1 MRTKLYLLCFLC
13 LCVYNVSAQNSES
26 RLRLFTDYGKCYY
39 GLKDK
44 SGKEIWKA
52 EFTSLYSNYVKGHKD
67 SGGYQYFW
75 IAEKNG
81 YCGVL
86 NDSGKVVVPFQFKQ
100 VLLSKHGCF
109 VAKNDQDIIIY
120 KLKGEKWY
128 TDRGADE
135 IQPLENGFIVTKN
148 GKKGFLDLQL
158 RECIPFDFTDIKP
171 VVMRRLQDSN
181 IELFSPHTF
190 HVFREKETGIYDLR
204 RGMVI
209 PCIYE
214 FTEVHWANADCAES
228 QAIYV
233 AFRDSLLFMYNSAGI
248 LADSQNSH
256 NPPTYYQFPFNSCG
270 SEADAFAILN
280 FRDVEGN
287 VLRMEVTNLGTKEH
301 SASYDWAWA
310 RGNRFLCKKGKRW
323 SVMDEHFKELGHWT
337 KWNASWE
344 IRLREIFE
352 PWENRSI
359 WWNLSEDPVW
369 IDVNRGRNLVTIYGE
384 PSKHSEFLSFGM
396 YDYETEKH
404 TSTDY
409 YSITPLEYRQQRV
422 YWTFKIAKENR
433 MYIGN
438 ELRPA
443 YSQLDIYDENLNLLR
458 SFHGEEEMPYYEF
471 REKNTSLRLFV
482 HPQGD
487 YYGAI
492 NVRGDQIIPA
502 KYEDFG
508 EVRFLN
514 EAGSRDDEIFY
525 LFGNN
530 NLLSVFDCDG
540 KQIISEG
547 HTQYMSM
554 GNCFIAIN
562 PDGTYEI
569 YTKEGNKLLDGVSSY
584 FAATKSSGKRDC
596 SYLRGNTNPSG
607 NLFLFVKGDQLY
619 YFLDEKL
626 SLAGPGTFEFT
637 SVYLRLYGNI
647 IIDQQGK
654 IVDVTGTKLSQWYG
668 GCPVQLQ
675 KLPVQIEVAAKP
687 IPKMPERNYQWKP
700 GSDYKTKENWW
711 MLTDLSG
718 KNLSNR
724 HFDYPFDPKSRM
736 GKIFKVEGKYGLMFE
751 EFKETLPPEYDYI
764 FPVINKGYVVY
775 KDMLWQFYNPTTDLF
790 SPDKY
795 DVISTHDWHGKR
807 LVFKNGKVGILTDSL
822 TYLIPLT
829 DSLEF
834 VRKFDL
840 IKLLQLEKES
850 KFDLSSTY
858 QIISNGKPSQIYKML
873 NNGQLI
879 WFAYQRSTANRIME
893 ISPVDENFL
902 SSHPKISFRN
912 LETIA
917 VKKPQAHTAFYYTE
931 EVESHN
937 RSMYNYF
944 EIPSYDARTQ
954 QYFNYKIVGGKL
966 IPIQLKDVIGSEFA
980 MKKLDNLLTEKL
992 TEKQYFGQSCTDIA
1006 AKIERLK
1013 ANCLIRSNSLKFHW
1027 PDYPKFEFEISF
1039 SELNGILTKEFQK
1052 QVSEF

>member
-1 MRTKLYLLCFLC
+1 MRTKLYLLCFLF
-13 LCVYNVSAQNSES
+13 LCVYNISAQNSES

-52 EFTSLYSNYVKGHKD
+52 EFTSLHSNYVKRHKD
-67 SGGYQYFW
+67 SVGFQYFW

-81 YCGVL
+81 YYGAL
-86 NDSGKVVVPFQFKQ
+86 NDSGEVVIPFQFKQ

-128 TDRGADE
+128 TDGGADE

-158 RECIPFDFTDIKP
+158 RERIPFDFTDIKP
-171 VVMRRLQDSN
+171 VVMQRLQDSN
-181 IELFSPHTF
+181 IELFSPYTF
-190 HVFREKETGIYDLR
+190 HVFHEKETGIYDLR
-204 RGMVI
+204 RGIVI
-209 PCIYE
+209 PCKYE

-233 AFRDSLLFMYNSAGI
+233 AFRDSLLFMYNSAGT

-270 SEADAFAILN
+270 SEADAFAILH

-287 VLRMEVTNLGTKEH
+287 MLHMQVTNLGTKEH
-301 SASYDWAWA
+301 SASYDWVWA
-310 RGNRFLCKKGKRW
+310 RGNRFLCKKGKQW

-352 PWENRSI
+352 PWENWSI
-359 WWNLSEDPVW
+359 WWNLSEDPAW

-409 YSITPLEYRQQRV
+409 YAITPLEYRQQRV

-433 MYIGN
+433 MNIGN
-438 ELRPA
+438 ELGPA

-458 SFHGEEEMPYYEF
+458 SFHGEEIPYYEF

-482 HPQGD
+482 HPKGD

-492 NVRGDQIIPA
+492 NARGDQIIPA

-514 EAGSRDDEIFY
+514 KAGSRDEEIFY

-530 NLLSVFDCDG
+530 NLLSVFDCNG

-562 PDGTYEI
+562 PDRTYEI

-584 FAATKSSGKRDC
+584 FAATKISGKREC
-596 SYLRGNTNPSG
+596 SYLRGNANPYG

-619 YFLDEKL
+619 YFLDGKL

-654 IVDVTGTKLSQWYG
+654 VVDVTGTKLSRWYG

-675 KLPVQIEVAAKP
+675 KLPIQIEASAKP
-687 IPKMPERNYQWKP
+687 IPKVPERNYQWRQ
-700 GSDYKTKENWW
+700 GSDYKTNENWW
-711 MLTDLSG
+711 MLSDLSG
-718 KNLSNR
+718 KNLSSR
-724 HFDYPFDPKSRM
+724 HFDYPFDPKSQT
-736 GKIFKVEGKYGLMFE
+736 GKIFRVHDWYGLMGE
-751 EFKETLPPEYDYI
+751 DFKELLPPEYKYI
-764 FPVINKGYVVY
+764 FPAGKGYIIY
-775 KDMLWQFYNPTTDLF
+775 KDNLWRFYKLDGTF
-790 SPDKY
+790 SPVY
-795 DVISTHDWHGKR
+795 DDVSTYEWKR
-807 LVFKNGKVGILTDSL
+807 GEHFVFKDGKIGILSDSWN
-822 TYLIPLT
+822 YLVPLT
-829 DSLEF
+829 DSLEL
-834 VRKFDL
+834 VKKTDL
-840 IKLLQLEKES
+840 VTLLQLDKTSQFNLES
-850 KFDLSSTY
+850 VY
-858 QIISNGKPSQIYKML
+858 QIVQDGKPARVYKEL
-873 NNGQLI
+873 NNSQLI
-879 WFAYQRSTANRIME
+879 LFAYQRSTANSIME
-893 ISPVDENFL
+893 MDPVDRAFL
-902 SSHPKISFRN
+902 SNPSKFSFRSDEEITDKISYIQKPNWYSMELKSYFRYLYN
-912 LETIA
+912 YDEF
-917 VKKPQAHTAFYYTE
+917 PSQR
-931 EVESHN
+931 SN
-937 RSMYNYF
+937 RSK
-944 EIPSYDARTQ
+944 
-954 QYFNYKIVGGKL
+954 YFNYKI
-966 IPIQLKDVIGSEFA
+966 IHEQLVPVTLKEIVPNEVS
-980 MKKLDNLLTEKL
+980 MKKLDELLLRRLTE
-992 TEKQYFGQSCTDIA
+992 EQVFGQNCNDIA
-1006 AKIERLK
+1006 GKLEILK
-1013 ANCLIRSNSLKFHW
+1013 SNFLITGSSLRFCW
-1027 PDYPKFEFEISF
+1027 PSYPKFEFEISF
-1039 SELNGILTKEFQK
+1039 SQLNGILSKEFQK